1 MNKCLFNTT
10 HKFGGLQM
18 PIYKYLIEQRKFF
31 FLKEQ
36 RKAEW
41 SELPESCDAL
51 RVDDPKLAAFFL
63 VHNLLHHHLDSVNY
77 YFITTKG

>member
-1 MNKCLFNTT
+1 
-10 HKFGGLQM
+10 M

-36 RKAEW
+36 RKAEWW